1 MKVAVSVPDPVF
13 AEADHAAKRLGLS
26 RSELYSRAIATYVAK
41 LRAEDVTEAL
51 DRVYAREATERDPA
65 LVKLQRRMLARERW

>member
-13 AEADHAAKRLGLS
+13 TEADHAAKRLGVS

-51 DRVYAREATERDPA
+51 NRVYGRQVAERDPVLA
-65 LVKLQRRMLARERW
+65 KLQRRVVARERW